1 MASSTVADK
10 QTELKKLTIFQL
22 TDEQCKALIG
32 ISKDTLPG
40 IEDKIVNIIDSA
52 YEKNIQE
59 KDEGALKEAK
69 GAVSTQIDNLNLDKD
84 VSSALK
90 QIAQTQINPNVF
102 FDEEKTQEK
111 IQEVKKNVS
120 KVIIKQ
126 NQIIVKEGE
135 PVTQDQIDILSDLG
149 MLNDE
154 NVTAYVYIYLAL
166 AIFWMIILFLQYGY
180 VRINYGEIYK
190 NNKKLILISTI
201 NLISLVLARTVG
213 VISPFLIPFACAPMI
228 LTLLLNYKISFVLSA
243 LNAIV
248 IGALN
253 GFDVQI
259 IILGIVSS
267 VLGAAFLKKMQQRNE
282 LLYSTLYTAVVTV
295 ILTLSTG
302 ILISSN
308 FGDVL
313 VKVESHSLE
322 AFYQVY
328 LH

>member
-1 MASSTVADK
+1 MDIKQNNKWKNNRIQRILLFILVFSIGYLLLVTAITPKQYSLKEGDIPRVDIKAPRDIVDEKATKEKEDQAAEKVGKQYTSKPEVKKEAEDNVRALFDKLVSLSNMASSTVADK

-154 NVTAYVYIYLAL
+154 NVTAYIYIYLAL

-180 VRINYGEIYK
+180 VRIN
-190 NNKKLILISTI
+190 
-201 NLISLVLARTVG
+201 
-213 VISPFLIPFACAPMI
+213 
-228 LTLLLNYKISFVLSA
+228 
-243 LNAIV
+243 
-248 IGALN
+248 
-253 GFDVQI
+253 
-259 IILGIVSS
+259 
-267 VLGAAFLKKMQQRNE
+267 
-282 LLYSTLYTAVVTV
+282 
-295 ILTLSTG
+295 
-302 ILISSN
+302 
-308 FGDVL
+308 
-313 VKVESHSLE
+313 
-322 AFYQVY
+322 
-328 LH
+328 

>member
-1 MASSTVADK
+1 M
-10 QTELKKLTIFQL
+10 
-22 TDEQCKALIG
+22 
-32 ISKDTLPG
+32 
-40 IEDKIVNIIDSA
+40 
-52 YEKNIQE
+52 
-59 KDEGALKEAK
+59 
-69 GAVSTQIDNLNLDKD
+69 DKD

-213 VISPFLIPFACAPMI
+213 VISPFLIPFACAPMM

-259 IILGIVSS
+259 IILGISKFGIRS
-267 VLGAAFLKKMQQRNE
+267 GIFEKDATKK
-282 LLYSTLYTAVVTV
+282 
-295 ILTLSTG
+295 
-302 ILISSN
+302 
-308 FGDVL
+308 
-313 VKVESHSLE
+313 
-322 AFYQVY
+322 
-328 LH
+328 